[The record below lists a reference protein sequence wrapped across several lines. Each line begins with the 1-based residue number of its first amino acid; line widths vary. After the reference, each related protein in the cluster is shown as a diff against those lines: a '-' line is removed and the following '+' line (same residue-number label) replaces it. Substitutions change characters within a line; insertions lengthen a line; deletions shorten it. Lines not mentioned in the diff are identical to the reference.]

1 MLLTPLLKRATD
13 VAIVLAI
20 SAAIAF
26 VIIAGANSLVAKT
39 GFWRSY
45 NVWLAFI
52 SRPDIIV
59 TSLLAIIVTMAVG
72 NYYSGKR

>member
-1 MLLTPLLKRATD
+1 MPLAPLLKRATD

-26 VIIAGANSLVAKT
+26 VIIAGANSLVAKS
-39 GFWRSY
+39 GLWRSY
-45 NVWLAFI
+45 NTWLAFI

-72 NYYSGKR
+72 HYYGGKR

>member
-1 MLLTPLLKRATD
+1 MPITPLLKRATD

-45 NVWLAFI
+45 NVWLGFI

-59 TSLLAIIVTMAVG
+59 TSLLAIVVTMAVG